1 MLVNDR
7 KETRNVGVS
16 PQPRPLRVLV
26 KQSCVVGTVPVS
38 PNLSISLREEDGFQG
53 NSDALDTHNPSTQ
66 GGFTP
71 MYVYVINKN
80 GNPLMPCKPAK
91 AKHLLKAGK
100 AKVIKRTP
108 FTIKL
113 LWDCEENT
121 QEVIAG
127 MDTGS
132 KTVGCAAVTNGKVVY
147 QSEVQ
152 LRHDVS
158 KKMEQRRM
166 YRRNRRGRKTRYRKA
181 RWQNRASMRK
191 KGRLAPSIKSKV
203 DSHLREKKF
212 VESILPV
219 TTWKVET
226 ASFDIHRISKPDI
239 KKWEYQDGN
248 QKGFY
253 NVKAYVLHRD
263 GYQCQKCKAKNGK
276 LHVHHIVFRSKGGT
290 NAPSNLI
297 SLCETCHNNLHLG
310 KFEIKGVRR
319 SKTKHATEI
328 GIVKSQI
335 EMRFGDFEKCFGYD
349 TKFKREQILKLPKT
363 HYYDAVA
370 ICYREGEDLELS
382 PSSTVYFK
390 KHVSKG
396 DYQQT
401 KGKRSEK
408 KLPTGKLFGF
418 RKFDYIQTPK
428 GAGWVEGK
436 RSTGFFAISAH
447 GKVINSSVNV
457 KRDCIRLVART
468 TTLTER
474 RGTFLHGASPV
485 VSCA

>member
-1 MLVNDR
+1 M
-7 KETRNVGVS
+7 
-16 PQPRPLRVLV
+16 
-26 KQSCVVGTVPVS
+26 C
-38 PNLSISLREEDGFQG
+38 
-53 NSDALDTHNPSTQ
+53 
-66 GGFTP
+66 
-71 MYVYVINKN
+71 VYVINKN

-121 QEVIAG
+121 QEVVAG

-132 KTVGCAAVTNGKVVY
+132 KTIGCAATVNGKVVY

-152 LRHDVS
+152 IRQDVS

-166 YRRNRRGRKTRYRKA
+166 YRRIRRSRKTRYRKA

-191 KGRLAPSIKSKV
+191 EGRLAPSIKSKV
-203 DSHLREKKF
+203 NSHLREKKF

-219 TTWKVET
+219 SRWKVEI
-226 ASFDIHRISKPDI
+226 ASFDIHKISNPDV
-239 KKWEYQDGN
+239 KRWDYQKGN

-263 GYQCQKCKAKNGK
+263 GYQCQKCKTRKGK
-276 LHVHHIVFRSKGGT
+276 LHVHHVVFRSNGGT
-290 NAPSNLI
+290 DSPENLI
-297 SLCETCHNNLHLG
+297 VLCSDCHEKLHNG
-310 KFEIKGVRR
+310 EFEIKGAR

-328 GIVKSQI
+328 GIVKSQLRK
-335 EMRFGDFEKCFGYD
+335 RFGDFEETFGYE
-349 TKFKREQILKLPKT
+349 TKFKREQILQLPKS
-363 HYYDAVA
+363 HHFDAVA
-370 ICYREGEDLELS
+370 ICCEEGEIVELS
-382 PSSTVYFK
+382 DNIYFK
-390 KHVSKG
+390 KHVSNG

-401 KGKRSEK
+401 KGSRSEK
-408 KLPTGKLFGF
+408 RIPTGKLFGL

-428 GAGWVEGK
+428 VTGFIKGK
-436 RSTGFFAISAH
+436 RSTGFFTISDLE
-447 GKVINSSVNV
+447 GKVINPSVNV
-457 KRDCIRLVART
+457 KKNCTRLTART
-468 TTLTER
+468 TTLIER